1 MRSSFIRQSSVVPSS
16 SGYKGGLSSRLLRS
30 VQRFVRRDSGT
41 MSLLVLILFPGLV
54 LLGGLAVDVTQL
66 NAQKSYVQ
74 GQADLAAQS
83 AAAHL
88 HDLDEAR
95 GIARAVMTGNSQY
108 GQVALADGDIVF
120 GRFEAEGGFVA
131 SADQTDPAGVNA
143 VEVTVKTPWRTLLWA
158 PIIAEENYVVSRS
171 AVAIGGPP
179 IVTFTLRN
187 RLLSLDTR
195 ESALLDPLLDS
206 LLGTDALGLD
216 LSVLSY
222 EGLVGTNI
230 EIADL
235 LDLVSLDTALDVVT
249 FEELL
254 NLTLAPGDLVGMLID
269 EGALDPGILDGAG
282 VPGGALALDQILSV
296 QPALTQLRVGN
307 VLPNLT
313 VNAVDLLMVTAGLA
327 GFTPTERLEVDA
339 GLDLAPLSNV
349 ELETGLIRAPST
361 FVTQFEEDNLFT
373 AEISQADIDLH
384 AEVASLLDLSL
395 SLSAATAA
403 ATLTDLNCE
412 ATDPN
417 DIVATFSVVT
427 APAALGIN
435 LSLLSPIHGDDAA
448 QSPTPIAIAGHTQ
461 DIQIRLAQI
470 GEPVPVPGVISLA
483 NLSSSLSSVLSDLE
497 SDLQSQRQT
506 AQNSC
511 GLLGCLL
518 GSLLGQVVSLLN
530 NVITQVGSL
539 LAAPVLDGLA
549 EALLDLLGIDTA
561 RAEIILD
568 DYYCAG
574 SASTLVN

>member
-1 MRSSFIRQSSVVPSS
+1 
-16 SGYKGGLSSRLLRS
+16 
-30 VQRFVRRDSGT
+30 

-88 HDLDEAR
+88 QDIDEAR
-95 GIARAVMTGNSQY
+95 GIARAVMAGNKQY
-108 GQVALADGDIVF
+108 GEVSLADSDIVF
-120 GRFEAEGGFVA
+120 GRFEAGSGFVA
-131 SADQTDPAGVNA
+131 SANQSDPLGVNA

-158 PIIAEENYVVSRS
+158 PIISEENYIVSRS
-171 AVAIGGPP
+171 AVAVGGPP

-195 ESALLDPLLDS
+195 DSALLDPLLDS

-222 EGLVGTNI
+222 EGLVDTNVAI
-230 EIADL
+230 EDL
-235 LDLVSLDTALDVVT
+235 LELVSLGAAVELVT
-249 FEELL
+249 FDELL
-254 NLTLAPGDLVGMLID
+254 NLTLAPSDLVGMLIN
-269 EGALDPGILDGAG
+269 EGALDPGVLNGAG
-282 VPGGALALDQILSV
+282 MPGGTLALDELISV

-339 GLDLAPLSNV
+339 GLDLSPLSNV
-349 ELETGLIRAPST
+349 ELETGLIRAPTT
-361 FVTQFEEDNLFT
+361 FVTQFDEDNLFT
-373 AEISQADIDLH
+373 GEISQTDIDLR
-384 AEVASLLDLSL
+384 ADVASLLDLSL

-403 ATLTDLNCE
+403 ATLTELNCE
-412 ATDPN
+412 ATDPS

-427 APAALGIN
+427 APAALGID
-435 LSLLSPIHGDDAA
+435 LSLLSPIDGNDAT
-448 QSPTPIAIAGHTQ
+448 QSPAPIAIAGHTQ
-461 DIQIRLAQI
+461 DIEIRLDQI

-483 NLSSSLSSVLSDLE
+483 NLSSSLSSILSDLE
-497 SDLQSQRQT
+497 SDLESQRQST
-506 AQNSC
+506 QNSC
-511 GLLGCLL
+511 GVLGCLL
-518 GSLLGQVVSLLN
+518 GSLLGQIVSLLN
-530 NVITQVGSL
+530 SVIIQVGSL

-574 SASTLVN
+574 SSSTLVN

>member
-1 MRSSFIRQSSVVPSS
+1 MSV
-16 SGYKGGLSSRLLRS
+16 LI
-30 VQRFVRRDSGT
+30 
-41 MSLLVLILFPGLV
+41 LILFPAFV

-95 GIARAVMTGNSQY
+95 GIARAVMAGNKQY
-108 GQVALADGDIVF
+108 GEVTLADSDIVF
-120 GRFEAEGGFVA
+120 GRFEAESGFVA
-131 SADQTDPAGVNA
+131 SADQDDATGVNA

-158 PIIAEENYVVSRS
+158 PIISEENYVVSRN
-171 AVAIGGPP
+171 AVAVGGPP

-195 ESALLDPLLDS
+195 DSALLDPLLDS
-206 LLGTDALGLD
+206 LLGSDALGLD

-222 EGLVGTNI
+222 EDLLDTNVA
-230 EIADL
+230 IADL
-235 LDLVSLDTALDVVT
+235 LELVSLDTALDVVT

-269 EGALDPGILDGAG
+269 QGALDPGVLNGPGLAG
-282 VPGGALALDQILSV
+282 GTLALEDILSV
-296 QPALTQLRVGN
+296 QPDLTQLRIGN

-327 GFTPTERLEVDA
+327 GFSPTERLEVDA
-339 GLDLAPLSNV
+339 GLDLSPLSNV

-373 AEISQADIDLH
+373 AEISQADIDLR
-384 AEVASLLDLSL
+384 ADVASLLDLSL

-403 ATLTDLNCE
+403 ATLTDLNCD
-412 ATDPN
+412 ATDPS
-417 DIVATFSVVT
+417 DIVASFSVVT
-427 APAALGIN
+427 APAALGIE
-435 LSLLSPIHGDDAA
+435 LALLSPIDGNDAA
-448 QSPTPIAIAGHTQ
+448 QSPTPINIAGHTQ
-461 DIQIRLAQI
+461 TIDIRLDQI

-483 NLSSSLSSVLSDLE
+483 SLSSSLSSVLSDLE
-497 SDLQSQRQT
+497 SDLESQRQST
-506 AQNSC
+506 QNSC
-511 GLLGCLL
+511 GILGCIL
-518 GSLLGQVVSLLN
+518 GSLLGQIVSLLN
-530 NVITQVGSL
+530 SVITQVGSL
-539 LAAPVLDGLA
+539 LATPVLDGIA